1 MGTDKLVF
9 DIETKNSFADV
20 GGDQNIEQLQVSV
33 VGAYSYN
40 QDKYFCFGENELNE
54 FVELVKNSKLLIG
67 FYSKHFDVPVLKKH
81 FPFNLLSISHYDIL
95 EEIEKV
101 LGRRIGLGVLAEANL
116 GIGKT
121 GHGLESIELYKKGE
135 MQKLKDYCVQDVKIT
150 KDIFELIKNRGFL
163 WIPERGIPQMKK
175 IEIKYIEEPIAQAS
189 LI

>member
-1 MGTDKLVF
+1 MGADKIVF

-20 GGDQNIEQLQVSV
+20 GGDHNIEKLEVSV
-33 VGAYSYN
+33 VGAYSYA
-40 QDKYFCFGENELNE
+40 QDKYFCFNEYELDQ
-54 FVELVKNSKLLIG
+54 FVALVRSARLLIG
-67 FYSKHFDVPVLKKH
+67 FSSKRFDAAVLKKH
-81 FPFNLLSISHYDIL
+81 FPFNIATIPHFDIL

-121 GHGLESIELYKKGE
+121 GHGLEAIDLYRRGDI
-135 MQKLKDYCVQDVKIT
+135 QKLKDYCVNDVKIT

-175 IEIKYIEEPIAQAS
+175 IEISYHEEPISQAS